1 MVDKRPTRRKRRTPP
16 KNASGKKA
24 PLKNAR
30 APREEQPLT
39 AGEETIDPAALREAV
54 PTREPEPANKPEEPT
69 VPSEALMRIPGFRRR
84 VIQLVVQKL
93 C

>member
-1 MVDKRPTRRKRRTPP
+1 MVNKRSRTRQRRAPA
-16 KNASGKKA
+16 KNASSKKA
-24 PLKNAR
+24 PPKNAR

-54 PTREPEPANKPEEPT
+54 PTREPE
-69 VPSEALMRIPGFRRR
+69 ALMRIPGFRRR